1 MGLYEHLPYAN
12 FHELNLDKIMEVVAN
27 IPSLIYDELLKAL
40 ETFPIPDGSIT
51 TAKLATY
58 AVTSAK
64 IATNAV
70 TSSKISDS
78 AISATKLAQSAVTT
92 SKIAQNAVTN
102 DKIADSSISTAK
114 IEDEA
119 VTTDKLAPGSVTTA
133 ALRLSPQTLFSS
145 NTAFSLTSGTTF
157 QDVGDP
163 FTISPGLYLAI
174 LYVRKGIMSGT
185 ANNQLVAAR
194 ISADGNS
201 PVTNG
206 LEIRQYTGPAASS
219 HVQSVVIRFTATTS
233 LQMQAFQNSGQTNA
247 DMKFYFQVL
256 KLSD

>member
-1 MGLYEHLPYAN
+1 MGLYEHLPYSN
-12 FHELNLDKIMEVVAN
+12 FHELNLDKVMDIVAN
-27 IPSLIYDELLKAL
+27 IPSLIYDEVLKAL

-58 AVTSAK
+58 AVASAK
-64 IATNAV
+64 IASYAV
-70 TSSKISDS
+70 TSSKIADS
-78 AISATKLAQSAVTT
+78 AISSTKLAAGAVTN
-92 SKIAQNAVTN
+92 SKIAQNAVTQ
-102 DKIADSSISTAK
+102 DRIMDAAVSTAK

-119 VTTDKLAPGSVTTA
+119 VTSDKLAPGSVTTA

-145 NTAFSLTSGTTF
+145 NTAYSLTTGTTF

-174 LYVRKGIMSGT
+174 LYVRKGIMAGT
-185 ANNQLVAAR
+185 SNNQLVGAR
-194 ISADGNS
+194 ISADGTT

-219 HVQSVVIRFTATTS
+219 HVQSVVIRFVATTS

>member
-1 MGLYEHLPYAN
+1 MGLYEHLPYSN
-12 FHELNLDKIMEVVAN
+12 FHELNLDKVMDIVAN
-27 IPSLIYDELLKAL
+27 IPSLIYDEVLKAL

-58 AVTSAK
+58 AVATAK
-64 IATNAV
+64 IAAN
-70 TSSKISDS
+70 
-78 AISATKLAQSAVTT
+78 AVTT
-92 SKIAQNAVTN
+92 SKIADNAVSANKIASGAVTNVKLATNAVTN
-102 DKIADSSISTAK
+102 DKIADSSVSTAK

-119 VTTDKLAPGSVTTA
+119 VTSDKLAPGSVTTA
-133 ALRLSPQTLFSS
+133 ALRLSPQTLFTS
-145 NTAFSLTSGTTF
+145 NTSFSVPSGTTF

-163 FTISPGLYLAI
+163 FTIAPGLYLAI
-174 LYVRKGIMSGT
+174 LYVRKGIMAGT
-185 ANNQLVAAR
+185 SNNQLVGAR
-194 ISADGNS
+194 VSADGSS

-219 HVQSVVIRFTATTS
+219 HVQSVVIRFASTTS
-233 LQMQAFQNSGQTNA
+233 LKIQAFQNSGQTND